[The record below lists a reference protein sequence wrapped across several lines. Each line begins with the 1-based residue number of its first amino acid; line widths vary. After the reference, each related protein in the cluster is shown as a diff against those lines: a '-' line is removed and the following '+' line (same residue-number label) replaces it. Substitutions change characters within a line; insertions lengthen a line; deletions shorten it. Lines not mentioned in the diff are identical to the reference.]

1 MIRNSRVTV
10 ILCID
15 FTQGIPKMIPK
26 VPKSVPRL
34 RRFLSESFVL
44 CNFALIRVINEMKLW
59 IRM

>member
-34 RRFLSESFVL
+34 RRFLSESFVFRI
-44 CNFALIRVINEMKLW
+44 FAATNLYLYG
-59 IRM
+59 